1 MAGFDGDR
9 TNSVRVIGNLELMA
23 SLQSLPQAVGSKYI
37 KGAVAAGMKPVF
49 AQLTANTPIG
59 PTGNLKNSVGQ
70 VVRVYKTGVIYGVV
84 GYRRAVSKSDSGNKA
99 YHSHLVEFGT
109 RDRVPTKS
117 PFLSS
122 YSISGWTPPGWS
134 GRWPF
139 VAKRVR
145 GARALHPLGTA
156 FSQTRSQ
163 ALAIVLAEMQSG
175 LQKGIAEVAR
185 KGL

>member
-9 TNSVRVIGNLELMA
+9 TNSVRVIGELELMA
-23 SLQSLPQAVGSKYI
+23 SLQSLPKVVGDKYI

-49 AQLTANTPIG
+49 AQLLANTPVG
-59 PTGNLKNSVGQ
+59 PTGNLQKSVGQ
-70 VVRVYKTGVIYGVV
+70 VVRVYKTGIIYGVV
-84 GYRRAVSKSDSGNKA
+84 GYRRAVSKPDGGNRG

-109 RDRVPTKS
+109 QERVPKKA

-122 YSISGWTPPGWS
+122 YSLSGWTPPGWS

-139 VAKRVR
+139 VARRVR
-145 GARALHPLGTA
+145 GARALHPLGNA

-163 ALAIVLAEMQSG
+163 ALAIIVAEMQSG